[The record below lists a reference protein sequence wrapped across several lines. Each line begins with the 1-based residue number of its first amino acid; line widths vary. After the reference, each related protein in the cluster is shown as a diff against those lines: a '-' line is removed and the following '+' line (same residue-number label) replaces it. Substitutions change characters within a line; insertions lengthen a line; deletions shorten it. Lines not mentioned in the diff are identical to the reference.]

1 MLVFAP
7 SEMSEVDLDIS
18 FFKNLWLCW
27 VLVAAR
33 RLSLVEG
40 SRDCSLVAEYRLWS
54 TRSGVGVLGLR
65 CPVVCRILP
74 DQGSKPSAPHW

>member
-40 SRDCSLVAEYRLWS
+40 AGTALLVQSTGSGARVQEWGSLGFVA
-54 TRSGVGVLGLR
+54 
-65 CPVVCRILP
+65 P
-74 DQGSKPSAPHW
+74 